1 MPDKL
6 VAKLKS
12 DPLAR
17 TRFLADVLNVLEK
30 HGVDVTNAAT
40 LKRLGLDHNLNPLAG
55 GGEKASSVVITI
67 TQ

>member
-6 VAKLKS
+6 VAKLTR

-30 HGVDVTNAAT
+30 HGVDVSSPAT
-40 LKRLGLDHNLNPLAG
+40 LKRLGLDHNLRPVAG
-55 GGEKASSVVITI
+55 GGEAASSVVITI